1 MRLDYRTVLPEA
13 SRAMSRLEK
22 VVESSTLEPK
32 LLELV
37 KQRA

>member
-1 MRLDYRTVLPEA
+1 MRLDYRTALPAA
-13 SRAMSRLEK
+13 SRAMGELEK